1 MSRRKLWIAVGVVS
15 VLGAGVV
22 TGVVGMQAALG
33 AAEQAVSPKLPA
45 FMAERPLGRMLTGGL
60 QRLRQ
65 LHDEL
70 DVTPEQREQIKAV
83 LQAHRGEIVEVAR
96 EIRDEHRELRSVVEA
111 EGVDEAAIRQAAA
124 ELGEAL
130 GDAAV
135 LHAKIRG
142 EVVTVLTP
150 EQVAKL
156 EACRRE
162 FDDHIDRALD
172 AADTQ

>member
-1 MSRRKLWIAVGVVS
+1 MSRRKLWMIVGVVS
-15 VLGAGVV
+15 VLAGGVL
-22 TGVVGMQAALG
+22 TGVVGMRAALG
-33 AAEQAVSPKLPA
+33 AAEEAVTPKLPA
-45 FMAERPLGRMLTGGL
+45 FLAERPLGKMLAGGL
-60 QRLRQ
+60 HRLRQ

-70 DVTPEQREQIKAV
+70 EVTPQQREQIKAV

-111 EGVDEAAIRQAAA
+111 EPVDEAAIREAAA
-124 ELGEAL
+124 DLGEAL

-135 LHAKIRG
+135 LQARIRS
-142 EVVTVLTP
+142 EAITALTP

-162 FDDHIDRALD
+162 FDAHVDRALD
-172 AADTQ
+172 AAER